1 MKQILLLIL
10 TFTFTNIFAQVTDTT
25 FISADNQGKLYR
37 TTVTVDQVTGKKITT
52 DDPITDTTEQLNIY
66 RAAYTQEITRRMNDY
81 NVVYDYKRQIG
92 QVIKAAMAIEDQ
104 FNAYMID
111 TTGISN
117 LVGKTFDLKNVPNQ
131 NKISFRLTQ
140 GTTDAQGKITRLP
153 KLQWSFTKAAGTW
166 KRAFYAPGYLRL
178 ADFDS
183 SNNTEMFIDTN
194 AKVKSYIALGDEYKI
209 ILE

>member
-104 FNAYMID
+104 FNVYMID
-111 TTGISN
+111 TTGIQEF
-117 LVGKTFDLKNVPNQ
+117 VGKTFDLKNVTNQ
-131 NKISFRLTQ
+131 TKISFRLTQ
-140 GTTDAQGKITRLP
+140 GTTNAQGKITSLP

-178 ADFDS
+178 VDFDA
-183 SNNTEMFIDTN
+183 SNNTEFFLDN
-194 AKVKSYIALGDEYKI
+194 NSKVKSYITLGDEYKI
-209 ILE
+209 ILN